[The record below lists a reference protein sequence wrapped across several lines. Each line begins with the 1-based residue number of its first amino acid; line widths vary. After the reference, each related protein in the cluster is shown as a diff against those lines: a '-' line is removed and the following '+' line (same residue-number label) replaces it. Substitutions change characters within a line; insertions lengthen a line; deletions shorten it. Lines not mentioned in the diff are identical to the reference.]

1 MSRGGARRG
10 RPAERGYFALV
21 LHAHLPFV
29 RHPEYE
35 DFLEERWLYEAITET
50 YIPLLTVFERLIE
63 DGVPVAVSMSVTPTL
78 AAMLSDPLLQA
89 RYVRHIDR
97 LIELAEREVQ
107 RTRWLPDFHPTAL
120 HYLER
125 FRHCR
130 KAFVERYKRD
140 LLKGFRKVADASR
153 LELMTCAA
161 THGFLPLLAI
171 NPAAVR
177 AQVRVAAAS
186 HRRLLGQ
193 EPRGIW
199 LPECGYVP
207 GLEKELAAEKIRF
220 FLVDSHGLLNAQPR
234 PRYGVFAPAMTGAGV
249 AAFGRD
255 LESSRSVWSADVGYP
270 GDPEYRD
277 FYRDIG
283 FDLDLDYINP
293 YVHESGLRVATG
305 IKYHRITGRTDQKQ
319 PYRPAAALDRA
330 AAHATDFV
338 SRRQHQVRQLERFI
352 GRKPIVVSPYD
363 AELFGHWWYEGPAF
377 VDFVLRK
384 LHLEQHEVTPV
395 TPLEYLEREAD
406 LETVELSFSSWGH
419 RGYGEVWLNETN
431 DWIYRHLHRS
441 ADRMVRATR
450 LHADATGLTQR
461 ALNQMARELLL
472 AQASDWAFIMSGKTA
487 VEYAVRRTND
497 HVGRF
502 TRLWE
507 QLEAGAIDE
516 TALAEIEARDNIFP
530 DIDFRVY
537 GEEDGREKMEGRR

>member
-1 MSRGGARRG
+1 MRAQEDRTSPGKST
-10 RPAERGYFALV
+10 ERGYFALV

-29 RHPEYE
+29 RHPEHE

-63 DGVPVAVSMSVTPTL
+63 EKIPVAVSMSLTPTL
-78 AAMLSDPLLQA
+78 TAMLSDPLLQA

-107 RTRWLPDFHPTAL
+107 RTRWLPEFHPTAL
-120 HYLER
+120 HYLES

-130 KAFVERYKRD
+130 TVFVDRYKRD
-140 LLKGFRKVADASR
+140 LLRAFREVAAASR

-161 THGFLPLLAI
+161 THGFLPLLSI

-177 AQVRVAAAS
+177 AQIKVATAS
-186 HRRLLGQ
+186 HRRLLGAS
-193 EPRGIW
+193 PSGIW
-199 LPECGYVP
+199 LPECGYAP
-207 GLEKELAAEKIRF
+207 GVERELAAEKIRF
-220 FLVDSHGLLNAQPR
+220 FLVDSHGLLNGRPR
-234 PRYGVFAPAMTGAGV
+234 PRHGVFAPALTPAGV
-249 AAFGRD
+249 AVFGRD

-283 FDLDLDYINP
+283 FDLEHDYIHP

-305 IKYHRITGRTDQKQ
+305 IKYHRITGRTDDKQ
-319 PYRPAAALDRA
+319 PYRPEAARLRA
-330 AAHATDFV
+330 EEHAADFV
-338 SRRQHQVRQLERFI
+338 ARRQHQVRQLERFI

-363 AELFGHWWYEGPAF
+363 AELFGHWWYEGPMF
-377 VDFVLRK
+377 IDFVLRK
-384 LHLEQHEVTPV
+384 LHLEQSEIAPI
-395 TPLEYLEREAD
+395 TPLEYLETQSD

-419 RGYGEVWLNETN
+419 RGFGEVWLNESN

-441 ADRMVRATR
+441 ADRMVAAAAA
-450 LHADATGLTQR
+450 HGAATGVVQR

-472 AQASDWAFIMSGKTA
+472 AQASDWAFIMAGKTA
-487 VEYAVRRTND
+487 VEYAVRRT
-497 HVGRF
+497 HEHLARF
-502 TRLWE
+502 NRLRDE
-507 QLEAGAIDE
+507 VESGLPVDE
-516 TALAEIEARDNIFP
+516 TWLAEIESKDNIFP

-537 GEEDGREKMEGRR
+537 GSSE